1 MRVKLSYSV
10 DLEEVPE
17 VVAELIEDES
27 SHLSYCDHLISEI
40 CDLLRQEDQDFSFL
54 LNKIDK
60 VRTSLGALDI
70 RLNEMDSVLR
80 GYVDAKNPQPEEDTN
95 YGKFQTPYEV
105 PKESTK

>member
-10 DLEEVPE
+10 NLDEVPE
-17 VVAELIEDES
+17 IVAELIEDES
-27 SHLSYCDHLISEI
+27 SHLSYCDHLITEI
-40 CDLLRQEDQDFSFL
+40 CDTLRQEDENFSFV

-60 VRTSLGALDI
+60 VRTSLGELDT

-80 GYVDAKNPQPEEDTN
+80 GFVIAKDPQPEEDTN
-95 YGKFQTPYEV
+95 YGKFQTPYEI